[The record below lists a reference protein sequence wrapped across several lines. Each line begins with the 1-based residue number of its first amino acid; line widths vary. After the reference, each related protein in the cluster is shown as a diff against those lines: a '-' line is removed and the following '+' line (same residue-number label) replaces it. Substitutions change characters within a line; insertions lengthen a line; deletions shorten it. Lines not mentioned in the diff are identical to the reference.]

1 MTAKPLTRDTLAER
15 DAGDPLARFGE
26 RFELPEGI
34 IYLDG
39 NSLGALPR
47 ATAERLQT
55 LVADEWGRG
64 LIRSWNQHDWIG
76 LPQRAGDKI
85 ARLIGAAP
93 GEVVVAD
100 STSVNLFKL
109 LASALALRPGRAT
122 IVTEADNFPTD
133 GYIIEGLLGVMG
145 RPLDNIKY
153 WDFSD
158 QRADATD
165 VIAAIDDDTAVVA
178 LTHVNYKSGRIHD
191 MEAITAAAHEAGAL
205 MLWDLCHSAGA
216 MPVALNTC
224 GVDFAV
230 GCGYKYLNGGPGAP
244 AFLFVAE
251 RLQNDVKPP
260 LSGWMG
266 HAAPFAFDQDYRPA
280 SGIARNLCGTPPVL
294 SMACLDAALEIM
306 LEADMDQIRRKS
318 LALSDA
324 FIALVEQECGDL
336 GFETVAPPA
345 AQRGSQV
352 SLAHRHAYPIMQ
364 AMIAHGV
371 IGDFRTPDIMRF
383 GFAPLYIRHVDIWD
397 AVAVLKEIMQT
408 RAWDK
413 PQFHKRSKVT

>member
-1 MTAKPLTRDTLAER
+1 MTTKSLTRDTLAER

-26 RFELPEGI
+26 RFELPEGV

-47 ATAERLQT
+47 AAGERLQT
-55 LVADEWGRG
+55 LVADEWGHG
-64 LIRSWNQHDWIG
+64 LIRSWNLHDWIG

-85 ARLIGAAP
+85 ARLIGAGP

-100 STSVNLFKL
+100 STSINLFKL
-109 LASALALRPGRAT
+109 LASALALRPGRSI

-145 RPLDNIKY
+145 RPQDSIRY
-153 WDFSD
+153 WDLGEA
-158 QRADATD
+158 QD
-165 VIAAIDDDTAVVA
+165 VITAIDDDTAVVA
-178 LTHVNYKSGRIHD
+178 LTHVNYRSGLIHD
-191 MEAITAAAHEAGAL
+191 MEAITHAAHEAGAL

-216 MPVALNTC
+216 LPVELNAC

-244 AFLFVAE
+244 AFLYVAE
-251 RLQNDVKPP
+251 RLQNDITPP

-266 HAAPFAFDQDYRPA
+266 HSAPFAFDRDYRPA
-280 SGIARNLCGTPPVL
+280 SGITRNLCGTPPVL
-294 SMACLDAALEIM
+294 SMVCLDAALDVM
-306 LEADMDQIRRKS
+306 LEADMDELRRKS

-324 FIALVEQECGDL
+324 FIALVEQECTDL
-336 GFETVAPPA
+336 GFESLAPPS

-352 SLAHRHAYPIMQ
+352 SLTHQHAYPVMQ
-364 AMIAHGV
+364 ALIAHGV
-371 IGDFRTPDIMRF
+371 IGDFRTPSIMRF

-397 AVAVLKEIMQT
+397 AVAILKEIMQT

-413 PQFHKRSKVT
+413 PEYHKRGKVT

>member
-1 MTAKPLTRDTLAER
+1 MSALTRDALAKR
-15 DAGDPLARFGE
+15 DAGDPLARFGQ
-26 RFELPEGI
+26 RFELPEGV

-47 ATAERLQT
+47 AARERVRT
-55 LVADEWGRG
+55 LVADEWGDG
-64 LIRSWNQHDWIG
+64 LIRSWNRHDWIG

-109 LASALALRPGRAT
+109 LASALALRPDRSA

-145 RPLDNIKY
+145 RPLDDIKY
-153 WDFSD
+153 WDHGD
-158 QRADATD
+158 EQD
-165 VIAAIDDDTAVVA
+165 VIAAIDEDTAVVA
-178 LTHVNYKSGRIHD
+178 LTHVNYRTGRVHD
-191 MEAITAAAHEAGAL
+191 MKAITAAAHEAGAL

-216 MPVALNTC
+216 MAVELNQC
-224 GVDFAV
+224 HADFAV

-244 AFLFVAE
+244 AFLYVAE
-251 RLQNDVKPP
+251 PLQDDVKPP
-260 LSGWMG
+260 LSGWHG
-266 HAAPFAFDQDYRPA
+266 HIAPFAFDRDYRPA
-280 SGIARNLCGTPPVL
+280 PGIARNLCGTPPVL
-294 SMACLDAALEIM
+294 SMACLDAALDIM
-306 LEADMDQIRRKS
+306 LEADMDQIRDKS

-324 FIALVEQECGDL
+324 FIALVEQECGDF
-336 GFETVAPPA
+336 GFAIEAPPA
-345 AQRGSQV
+345 AHRGSQI
-352 SLAHRHAYPIMQ
+352 SLTHGRAYPVMQ
-364 AMIAHGV
+364 ALIAAGV

-408 RAWDK
+408 GAWDK
-413 PQFHKRSKVT
+413 PQFHKRGKVT

>member
-1 MTAKPLTRDTLAER
+1 MSALTREALAKR
-15 DAGDPLARFGE
+15 DADDPLAGFRARFA
-26 RFELPEGI
+26 LPEGV

-47 ATAERLQT
+47 AAGERLRAV
-55 LVADEWGRG
+55 VAEEWGEG

-76 LPQRAGDKI
+76 LPGRAGDKI
-85 ARLIGAAP
+85 ARLIGAGP
-93 GEVVVAD
+93 GQVVVAD

-109 LASALALRPGRAT
+109 LASALALRPGRSA

-145 RPLDNIKY
+145 RPLDDIKY
-153 WDFSD
+153 FDTGET
-158 QRADATD
+158 AD
-165 VIAAIDDDTAVVA
+165 VIAAIDEDTAVVV
-178 LTHVNYKSGRIHD
+178 LSHVNYRTGRVHD
-191 MEAITAAAHEAGAL
+191 MTAITAAAHRAGAL

-216 MPVALNTC
+216 MVVELDRCDA
-224 GVDFAV
+224 DFAV

-244 AFLFVAE
+244 AFLYVAE
-251 RLQNDVKPP
+251 RLHGEVKPP

-266 HAAPFAFDQDYRPA
+266 HAAPFAFDRDYRPA
-280 SGIARNLCGTPPVL
+280 PGIARHLCGTPPIL
-294 SMACLDAALEIM
+294 SMACLDAALDVM
-306 LEADMDQIRRKS
+306 LEADMAEIRRKS

-324 FIALVEQECGDL
+324 FIALVEQQCGGL
-336 GFETVAPPA
+336 GLAIDAPPA

-352 SLAHRHAYPIMQ
+352 SLTCEHAYPVMQ
-364 AMIAHGV
+364 ALIAAGV

-383 GFAPLYIRHVDIWD
+383 GLAPLYLRHVDIWD

-408 RAWDK
+408 GAWDT
-413 PQFHKRSKVT
+413 PQFRQRSKVT

>member
-1 MTAKPLTRDTLAER
+1 MSAKPLTRDSLAAL
-15 DAGDPLARFGE
+15 DAADPLARFGE
-26 RFELPEGI
+26 MFELPEGV

-39 NSLGALPR
+39 NSLGALPK
-47 ATAERLQT
+47 AAAERMQE
-55 LVADEWGRG
+55 VVNDEWGRG
-64 LIRSWNQHDWIG
+64 LIRSWNRRDWIG

-109 LASALALRPGRAT
+109 LASALALRPGRTT
-122 IVTEADNFPTD
+122 ILTEADNFPTD
-133 GYIIEGLLGVMG
+133 GYIIEGLLGMMG
-145 RPLDNIKY
+145 RPLDSIKY
-153 WDFSD
+153 WD
-158 QRADATD
+158 QGDAQD
-165 VIAAIDDDTAVVA
+165 VISAIDEDTAVVA

-191 MEAITAAAHEAGAL
+191 MAAITRAAHEAGAL

-216 MPVALNTC
+216 LPVELNEC

-244 AFLFVAE
+244 AFLYVAK
-251 RLQNDVKPP
+251 RLQNDVAPP

-266 HAAPFAFDQDYRPA
+266 HAAPFAFDRDYRPA
-280 SGIARNLCGTPPVL
+280 PGIARNLCGTPPVL

-306 LEADMDQIRRKS
+306 LEADMSELRDKS

-324 FIALVEQECGDL
+324 FLALVEQQCGGS
-336 GFETVAPPA
+336 GFKSIAPPP
-345 AQRGSQV
+345 AQRGSHI
-352 SLAHRHAYPIMQ
+352 SLTHQHAYPVVQ
-364 AMIAHGV
+364 ALTAAGV

-397 AVAVLKEIMQT
+397 AVAILKDIMQS

-413 PQFHKRSKVT
+413 PEFHQRSKVT